1 MPRLFITPR
10 EIDFIADITKELTK
24 DVVGQKIYYYHVRED
39 LSEVNPVYEE
49 APEKVFDPPIEI
61 ECLVN
66 WQPGEFVTD
75 RFGVYEKYKQE
86 VYIQWRDLIDKDLTD
101 VVQTGDYYSYGT
113 NFFEITSVTFEKEVF
128 GQIDHY
134 VGVTMQGVQARQGQ
148 IRFKPLGP
156 IGEEYSDE
164 GAVQEVFVQQR
175 GFEENRLGP
184 TNDKRALQEND
195 VLDAPI
201 TGPAEVSPEGTS
213 TKAGSAFYDES

>member
-75 RFGVYEKYKQE
+75 RFGVDEKYKQE
-86 VYIQWRDLIDKDLTD
+86 VYIQWRDLIDKDLTE

-113 NFFEITSVTFEKEVF
+113 NFFEITSVTFEKKVF

-201 TGPAEVSPEGTS
+201 TGPAEVSPKGSS

>member
-1 MPRLFITPR
+1 
-10 EIDFIADITKELTK
+10 
-24 DVVGQKIYYYHVRED
+24 VRED

-49 APEKVFDPPIEI
+49 SPEKVFDPPIEI

-75 RFGVYEKYKQE
+75 RFGVDEKYKQE
-86 VYIQWRDLIDKDLTD
+86 VYIQWRDLIDKDLTE

-113 NFFEITSVTFEKEVF
+113 NFFEITSVAFEKEIF

-134 VGVTMQGVQARQGQ
+134 VGVTMLGVQARQGQ
-148 IRFKPLGP
+148 IRFQPLGP
-156 IGEEYSDE
+156 IGEEYNDE

-175 GFEENRLGP
+175 GFAENRLGP

-201 TGPAEVSPEGTS
+201 TGPAEVSPKGTDS
-213 TKAGSAFYDES
+213 KAGPSFYDES